1 MQEGTTCH
9 VHCYVPGLHETLA
22 SEPRS
27 VWTTGQ
33 WIKLLFDLPR
43 LWPQVLGDAP
53 SGMAGSLLSV
63 PRPGGTRT
71 YSSWVLWNDGLSWS
85 LLASLPEASRHLY
98 LSWRKPCSLTQ
109 TLQGTA
115 QPPRSSLALNPDPF
129 GRVLKPMPQAGWISG
144 QSRSQSTWLLVVA
157 LLTWFLN
164 KCILFL
170 CELEKSHRCSM
181 PQFPPIKW
189 VPFNLP

>member
-1 MQEGTTCH
+1 MRGGTTCH
-9 VHCYVPGLHETLA
+9 IHYMSPVCMKHWPVNQVAL
-22 SEPRS
+22 
-27 VWTTGQ
+27 W
-33 WIKLLFDLPR
+33 LPL

-85 LLASLPEASRHLY
+85 LLDGLPEARRHLY
-98 LSWRKPCSLTQ
+98 LPWRKPCSLTQ

-129 GRVLKPMPQAGWISG
+129 GRVLKPMLQAGWISG
-144 QSRSQSTWLLVVA
+144 QSGSQSTWLLVVA

-170 CELEKSHRCSM
+170 CELEKSRRCSM
-181 PQFPPIKW
+181 PQFPPPIKW